1 MRFHLPFLAIAAA
14 LQVAVAGGVFAADV
28 HPVGEPAGEGEVG
41 ELCIAPFRV
50 PRVAPGDP
58 PPIGEP
64 SLSNTT
70 WAPRYESR
78 FRFYVDG
85 SLRATVAVGDSA
97 HLKELPL
104 ARPIQVRVMLDDRP
118 FESFALDLAEARDH
132 RICLWLYPGYWH
144 WIDNGWHASLGCK
157 CGEAPAPA
165 SATGDRTDRSPG

>member
-1 MRFHLPFLAIAAA
+1 MLVHPLYLLIAAA
-14 LQVAVAGGVFAADV
+14 LQVAVAGGVRATEVPPA
-28 HPVGEPAGEGEVG
+28 GEAAGEGEVG

-85 SLRATVAVGDSA
+85 SLRASVAVGESA
-97 HLKELPL
+97 HLEDLPL
-104 ARPIQVRVMLDDRP
+104 TRPIRVRVVLDDRP
-118 FESFALDLAEARDH
+118 FESFALDLAKAGDH

-157 CGEAPAPA
+157 CGEVAAPT
-165 SATGDRTDRSPG
+165 SGDGR